1 MTKLKLVVN
10 NSFSNSKKNEIFF
23 NRQELKIIL
32 NLYAKMVSQG
42 YWKDYSFNISKKRI
56 SFFAYKGVS
65 GDAIFKISK
74 NFHAKNNNLKYYI
87 SDTQG
92 NILSMSDNLKIL
104 LSKVKFDN
112 YRIVN

>member
-1 MTKLKLVVN
+1 MQKWFRKVIGKTIAL
-10 NSFSNSKKNEIFF
+10 IF
-23 NRQELKIIL
+23 Q
-32 NLYAKMVSQG
+32 
-42 YWKDYSFNISKKRI
+42 KKRI
-56 SFFAYKGVS
+56 SFFAYKRVS
-65 GDAIFKISK
+65 EDAIFKISK

>member
-10 NSFSNSKKNEIFF
+10 NSFADFKKNEIFF

-87 SDTQG
+87 SDTRG
-92 NILSMSDNLKIL
+92 NILSMSDSLKTL
-104 LSKVKFDN
+104 FSKFKFIN